1 MFDEKWKNKMYQL
14 RQIKSHILSLIHFH
28 AFEDDKMKP
37 VHFQRLIPPI
47 QRLIKSDF
55 FGDVRDW
62 MGYESN
68 ETETQILLD
77 WLSSL
82 GEIAKLANGY
92 YLPLPLRTVQL
103 PVSKTL
109 ILLSNMGE
117 PKTISSYNY
126 YGCGGGYVEDDDK
139 LPMLTI
145 CEWMS
150 SLTISEFIQILMS
163 EEPIKLNEEPT
174 EIFLPQKKRKWY
186 PFHANIVSNVKLYI
200 AKYTVKYGEPLYFWV
215 ERKKHN
221 TYYYKIPID
230 YLDIA
235 KYALENK
242 ANIKI
247 TTKCTRINEDLMYV
261 RFTRRL
267 TSPEEKMLML
277 FAFPLHLI
285 RSFEWI
291 VPSQHHGDFVWILN
305 RLGIEV
311 V

>member
-55 FGDVRDW
+55 FGGIRDLI
-62 MGYESN
+62 GYESN
-68 ETETQILLD
+68 ETETLILLD

-117 PKTISSYNY
+117 PKTVSSYKY
-126 YGCGGGYVEDDDK
+126 YGCGSGYVEDDDK
-139 LPMLTI
+139 FPMLTI
-145 CEWMS
+145 GEWMP
-150 SLTISEFIQILMS
+150 SLTISEFIQILKS
-163 EEPIKLNEEPT
+163 QEPIKLAQEPT

-186 PFHANIVSNVKLYI
+186 LFHENLVSQVELYI
-200 AKYTVKYGEPLYFWV
+200 AKYTVKYSEPLYFWV

-221 TYYYKIPID
+221 TCYYKIPTD

-247 TTKCTRINEDLMYV
+247 TTKCTRINEDLMHV
-261 RFTRRL
+261 RLTRRL
-267 TSPEEKMLML
+267 TSSEEKMLML

-285 RSFEWI
+285 RPYEWI
-291 VPSQHHGDFVWILN
+291 VPLRHYTDFVWVLN

-311 V
+311 G